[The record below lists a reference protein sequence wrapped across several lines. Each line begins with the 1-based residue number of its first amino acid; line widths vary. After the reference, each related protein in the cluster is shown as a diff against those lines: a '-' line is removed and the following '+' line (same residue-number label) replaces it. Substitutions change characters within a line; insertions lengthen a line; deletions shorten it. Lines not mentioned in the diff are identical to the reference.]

1 MIKMRNQK
9 NKTQNKEWVKP
20 VLETLKFEDTKGS
33 KQWVGASVEGATT
46 KQFIHESTGN
56 GFFHRNALPGASGN
70 ESDTRTA
77 AASSSGFYARDTSG
91 PS

>member
-1 MIKMRNQK
+1 MRNQK

-20 VLETLKFEDTKGS
+20 ALETLKFEGTKGP

-56 GFFHRNALPGASGN
+56 GFFHRNALPGATGN
-70 ESDTRTA
+70 ASDTRTA
-77 AASSSGFYARDTSG
+77 QASSSNFYKRDSFG